1 MAAGPD
7 APIHWRMPVQQT
19 RGIASILRRGIHQ
32 GDRGETPGQPATVLE
47 AHLLAGFL
55 RALAPGIHPC
65 LSPRSPPKEGG
76 NPPHFPQVLISKD
89 FKSNDFVS
97 AHPMRLADVFFA
109 SAHSKGLASARVRE
123 RVAIDGAAT
132 NSHRPTAKWR

>member
-47 AHLLAGFL
+47 AHLLVGFL

-65 LSPRSPPKEGG
+65 LSRAHAARQRRGERPY
-76 NPPHFPQVLISKD
+76 FPQVLISRD
-89 FKSNDFVS
+89 FKFNDFVS
-97 AHPMRLADVFFA
+97 AHSSGLPDAFFA
-109 SAHSKGLASARVRE
+109 SAHPKGLVSARVRE
-123 RVAIDGAAT
+123 SIAIDGAAT
-132 NSHRPTAKWR
+132 SSHRPTAT

>member
-32 GDRGETPGQPATVLE
+32 GDRVETPGQPATVLE

-65 LSPRSPPKEGG
+65 LSPRTPPKEGG
-76 NPPHFPQVLISKD
+76 APHFPQVLISKD
-89 FKSNDFVS
+89 FKFNDFVS
-97 AHPMRLADVFFA
+97 VHSNGLEDAFF
-109 SAHSKGLASARVRE
+109 
-123 RVAIDGAAT
+123 
-132 NSHRPTAKWR
+132 